1 MFHILAFI
9 LLVTSQASVAAYNCK
24 SLLDS
29 NREIAIA
36 HFKNGGPI
44 HDYGRQVNPM
54 TAAQY
59 RELDL
64 HLLAVSLGKNAETSF
79 GKRRIAWLLANPW
92 SNPASI
98 IAAQTGV
105 RELHENRALREAV
118 VHALASIR
126 NFERH
131 YMIEDRM
138 TSWVYEK
145 VLRTKTDPKDLMER
159 DALAFLKPFTDE
171 PTPRRKVYNAVQRF
185 AVPAL
190 ALAGKLTG
198 QRMLFGTASTM
209 NTATMRHRRKEI
221 HDLTMF
227 TITFRSLSKALLTHA
242 KSDYLRSLG
251 EFLAM
256 VDKKQDPLDVKEL
269 VSKIESVLYQPT
281 SGSVVD
287 NLFLMNLPI
296 ERAAATV
303 REKIHLLAGLTSA
316 TAEVD
321 ALLSFSR
328 LLSAS
333 TAEKPYTLP
342 HIIEDSEQA
351 PVATQVSIIDGRNAL
366 LDLSKPEVP
375 VPNHAVLAADQS
387 LGDRVL
393 FLTGENAGGKTTY
406 VRQIAQAVV
415 LAQVG
420 APVPATSARLT
431 PVLLLST
438 MQRAD
443 STLDG
448 TSLFRNEIRRVK
460 ALIDALDGTRH
471 ALVLTDELFSGTSHD
486 QKIAAETAFLR
497 YLHGRGLLAIASS
510 HSHELGN
517 LEAELG
523 GFRNIQIGGLSEH
536 PFKVTRGVSPVRN
549 ALKIM
554 AEEQL
559 PDELRRLAEDEYG
572 FKKD

>member
-1 MFHILAFI
+1 
-9 LLVTSQASVAAYNCK
+9 
-24 SLLDS
+24 
-29 NREIAIA
+29 
-36 HFKNGGPI
+36 
-44 HDYGRQVNPM
+44 
-54 TAAQY
+54 
-59 RELDL
+59 
-64 HLLAVSLGKNAETSF
+64 
-79 GKRRIAWLLANPW
+79 
-92 SNPASI
+92 
-98 IAAQTGV
+98 
-105 RELHENRALREAV
+105 
-118 VHALASIR
+118 
-126 NFERH
+126 
-131 YMIEDRM
+131 
-138 TSWVYEK
+138 
-145 VLRTKTDPKDLMER
+145 
-159 DALAFLKPFTDE
+159 
-171 PTPRRKVYNAVQRF
+171 
-185 AVPAL
+185 
-190 ALAGKLTG
+190 
-198 QRMLFGTASTM
+198 
-209 NTATMRHRRKEI
+209 
-221 HDLTMF
+221 
-227 TITFRSLSKALLTHA
+227 
-242 KSDYLRSLG
+242 
-251 EFLAM
+251 
-256 VDKKQDPLDVKEL
+256 
-269 VSKIESVLYQPT
+269 
-281 SGSVVD
+281 
-287 NLFLMNLPI
+287 
-296 ERAAATV
+296 
-303 REKIHLLAGLTSA
+303 LAGLTSA